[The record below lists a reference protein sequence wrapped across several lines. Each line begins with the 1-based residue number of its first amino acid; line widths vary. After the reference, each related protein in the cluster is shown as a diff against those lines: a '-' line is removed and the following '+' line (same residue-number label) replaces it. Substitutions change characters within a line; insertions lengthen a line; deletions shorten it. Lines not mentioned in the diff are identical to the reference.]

1 MRIICKLA
9 VVLALVSG
17 LDCPGQVAGGGA
29 AQPPLSPE
37 FVQPAEG
44 FTGMVR
50 DASGKPAA
58 GVPVSFRVWDAM
70 ALFDSCETKTDQ
82 NGAYLVRGKAIN
94 GRQVLNV
101 QMTTNLVV
109 ARDVERNLAA
119 IGGFSLFSGIPRNLD
134 LTLQPGLCVSGS
146 VRDKEGAPVTNATVT
161 LTFNEERSTGD
172 SRFEWG
178 VLLPEVEVDGRGLF
192 TFAALPQGRS
202 GYAVSV
208 VANGYGVGNAYIG
221 SAGLNTDRYE
231 FAPFVLKRADRR
243 LAGKV
248 VMGDGTPAV
257 QVWVNFEGEGQPPSP
272 GTVKSGKEGQFVFES
287 VCEGPIRVSA
297 HNGMEGGDVLCQG
310 GNTNVVVTF
319 GVTHPRLGGGGFLP

>member
-1 MRIICKLA
+1 MRSFSKLA

-17 LDCPGQVAGGGA
+17 LDCPGQVAGRGA

-37 FVQPAEG
+37 FAQPAAG

-58 GVPVSFRVWDAM
+58 GVLVSFRVWDAM
-70 ALFDSCETKTDQ
+70 ALFDPCETKTDQ
-82 NGAYLVRGKAIN
+82 NGAYLVQGKAVN
-94 GRQVLNV
+94 GMQVLNE

-134 LTLQPGLCVSGS
+134 LTLQPGLCISGS

-161 LTFNEERSTGD
+161 PVFNEERSAGD
-172 SRFEWG
+172 SRFGWG
-178 VLLPEVEVDGRGLF
+178 VSLPDVEVDGRGLF

-202 GYAVSV
+202 GYGVCA

-221 SAGLNTDRYE
+221 SAALNTNRCE
-231 FAPFVLKRADRR
+231 LAPIVLKRADRR

-248 VMGDGTPAV
+248 VMADGTPAV
-257 QVWVNFEGEGQPPSP
+257 EVWVNFEGEGQLMPIP
-272 GTVKSGKEGQFVFES
+272 VKSGKEGQFAFGS
-287 VCEGPIRVSA
+287 VCEGSIRVSA
-297 HNGMEGGDVLCQG
+297 HNVTEGGDVYCQG
-310 GNTNVVVTF
+310 GDTNVVVTF
-319 GVTHPRLGGGGFLP
+319 GVTHPRLGGGGFQR